1 MSIHVNQTIDHVHI
15 RQEREALEQMYQRE
29 AKVQVEARKKKQ
41 ADAAVMEKAGKKE
54 AKKLR
59 LKGEQEVAIIRGI
72 THVSDMA
79 RTNQHMN
86 VFMRRTVETRVF
98 VCQSSSCRM

>member
-41 ADAAVMEKAGKKE
+41 ADVAAMEKGKAGKKE
-54 AKKLR
+54 AKKLQ
-59 LKGEQEVAIIRGI
+59 LKGEHEVASLVLVIWP
-72 THVSDMA
+72 A
-79 RTNQHMN
+79 
-86 VFMRRTVETRVF
+86 
-98 VCQSSSCRM
+98 

>member
-29 AKVQVEARKKKQ
+29 AKVQVEARKKQQ
-41 ADAAVMEKAGKKE
+41 ADAAAMEKGKAGKKE

-59 LKGEQEVAIIRGI
+59 LKGEQEVALL
-72 THVSDMA
+72 
-79 RTNQHMN
+79 
-86 VFMRRTVETRVF
+86 VFGLWPA
-98 VCQSSSCRM
+98 